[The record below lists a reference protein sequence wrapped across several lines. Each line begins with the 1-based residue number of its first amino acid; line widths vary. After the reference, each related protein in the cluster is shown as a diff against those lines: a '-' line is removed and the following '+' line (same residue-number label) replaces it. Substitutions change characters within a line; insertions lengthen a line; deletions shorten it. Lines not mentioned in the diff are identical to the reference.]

1 MNYHQTK
8 KMFAFLFNCVHSV
21 TNFNVHN
28 NEQASSF
35 YLLLRN
41 VLFFSN
47 VDVHNPYLQ
56 VGRDRLIE
64 GSRGILQVRYYYHFF
79 SRPICEFLFT
89 LALGAINHVSRKFI
103 MEYH

>member
-8 KMFAFLFNCVHSV
+8 KCLHFFSIVFTLSRILMFITMNKHLAFIHCVEKC
-21 TNFNVHN
+21 FI
-28 NEQASSF
+28 
-35 YLLLRN
+35 L
-41 VLFFSN
+41 SN

-79 SRPICEFLFT
+79 SRPICKFLFT
-89 LALGAINHVSRKFI
+89 LTLGAINHVSRKFI